1 MSGVYTKK
9 SVDDVHDTSEG
20 ALPFKLQRIAEE
32 ELGETLAKR
41 QDALEKLTQ
50 LLEAEEELRANKDPK
65 FLLRFLRVRKYNV
78 DGALQ
83 TIRNYYKNRAS
94 CVSIFRDFLPRKAP
108 PAGRNLMMVMPE
120 KDVHGRPII
129 LCKPGVW
136 MPNELPYVDLQCT
149 WLICME
155 HIAADPAA
163 QILGVVLLVDY
174 AEFTP
179 DKILS
184 LSIGLI
190 RRALEYI
197 QDCMPMR
204 MKAVHIVRQSY
215 AFDLFFALIKP
226 FIRAK
231 LAERFRFHG
240 ENFEK
245 LHEEISPKTLPEE
258 YGGQGPPVDH
268 DAFWK
273 LVDAEEKDFAAANR
287 FGYPLKDQD
296 DLPPDS
302 EELTQE
308 LTSL

>member
-9 SVDDVHDTSEG
+9 CVDDVFDTSAG

-32 ELGETLAKR
+32 ELGETQAKR
-41 QDALEKLTQ
+41 QDALVKLTQ
-50 LLEAEEELRANKDPK
+50 LLEAETDLNANKDPK
-65 FLLRFLRVRKYNV
+65 YLLRFLRVRKFNV

-83 TIRNYYKNRAS
+83 TVRNYYRNRAS
-94 CVSIFRDFLPRKAP
+94 CVTIYRDFLPAKAQT
-108 PAGRNLMMVMPE
+108 AGRKLMMVMPDR
-120 KDVHGRPII
+120 DVHGRPVI

-136 MPNELPYVDLQCT
+136 MPDELPYADLQCT

-155 HIAADPAA
+155 YIAADPAA

-174 AEFTP
+174 ADFTA

-190 RRALEYI
+190 RRAIEYI

-204 MKAVHIVRQSY
+204 MKAIHIVRQSY
-215 AFDLFFALIKP
+215 AFDVFFALIKP
-226 FIRAK
+226 FIRTK

-258 YGGQGPPVDH
+258 YGGQGPPIDY
-268 DAFWK
+268 DAFWTR
-273 LVDAEEKDFAAANR
+273 VDAAEKDFAAANR
-287 FGYPLKDQD
+287 FGYPMKDQD

-302 EELTQE
+302 DELKQE

>member
-9 SVDDVHDTSEG
+9 CVDDVFDTSEG

-32 ELGETLAKR
+32 ELGETQAKR

-50 LLEAEEELRANKDPK
+50 LLE
-65 FLLRFLRVRKYNV
+65 
-78 DGALQ
+78 
-83 TIRNYYKNRAS
+83 
-94 CVSIFRDFLPRKAP
+94 
-108 PAGRNLMMVMPE
+108 
-120 KDVHGRPII
+120 
-129 LCKPGVW
+129 GVW
-136 MPNELPYVDLQCT
+136 MPDELPYADLQCT
-149 WLICME
+149 WLICMGY
-155 HIAADPAA
+155 IAADPAA

-174 AEFTP
+174 ADFTA

-184 LSIGLI
+184 FSIGLI

-226 FIRAK
+226 FIRTK

-258 YGGQGPPVDH
+258 YGGQGPPIDP
-268 DAFWK
+268 DEFWK
-273 LVDAEEKDFAAANR
+273 RVDAAEEDFAAANR
-287 FGYPLKDQD
+287 FGYPMKDQD
-296 DLPPDS
+296 DLPPEN
-302 EELTQE
+302 EELKQE

>member
-9 SVDDVHDTSEG
+9 CVDDVFDTSEG
-20 ALPFKLQRIAEE
+20 ALPFKLQRIAED
-32 ELGETLAKR
+32 ELGETQAKR

-50 LLEAEEELRANKDPK
+50 LLEAEPDLNANKDPK
-65 FLLRFLRVRKYNV
+65 FLLRFLRVRKFDV

-83 TIRNYYKNRAS
+83 TIRNYYRNRAS
-94 CVSIFRDFLPRKAP
+94 CVTIYRDFLPRKAR
-108 PAGRNLMMVMPE
+108 PAGRKLMMVMPYR
-120 KDVHGRPII
+120 DVHGRPII

-136 MPNELPYVDLQCT
+136 MPAEIPYADLQCT

-155 HIAADPAA
+155 YIAADPAA
-163 QILGVVLLVDY
+163 QILGVVLLVDF
-174 AEFTP
+174 AEFTA
-179 DKILS
+179 DKIIS
-184 LSIGLI
+184 FSFGLI

-204 MKAVHIVRQSY
+204 MKAIHIVKQSY

-226 FIRAK
+226 FIKAK

-258 YGGQGPPVDH
+258 YEGRRSPIDPEE
-268 DAFWK
+268 FWK
-273 LVDAEEKDFAAANR
+273 RVDAAEKDFAAANR
-287 FGYPLKDQD
+287 FGYPMKDQD
-296 DLPPDS
+296 DLPPDT
-302 EELTQE
+302 EELKQE

>member
-9 SVDDVHDTSEG
+9 CVDDVLDTAEG

-32 ELGETLAKR
+32 ELGETPAKR
-41 QDALEKLTQ
+41 QDALDRLIK
-50 LLEAEEELRANKDPK
+50 LLEAEPELNANKDVD
-65 FLLRFLRVRKYNV
+65 FLLRFLRVRKYDV
-78 DGALQ
+78 DATLQ
-83 TIRNYYKNRAS
+83 TIRNYYRNRSA
-94 CVSIFRDFLPRKAP
+94 CVSIYHGFLPRKAT
-108 PAGRNLMMVMPE
+108 PAGRKLVMVMPDR
-120 KDVHGRPII
+120 DVRGRPII

-136 MPNELPYVDLQCT
+136 MPDQLPYVDLQCT

-163 QILGVVLLVDY
+163 QVLGVVLLVDY
-174 AEFTP
+174 AEFTA

-204 MKAVHIVRQSY
+204 MKAVHIVRQPY

-226 FIRAK
+226 FIKAK

-258 YGGQGPPVDH
+258 YGGQGPPVDP
-268 DAFWK
+268 DAFWSR
-273 LVDAEEKDFAAANR
+273 VDAEEEVFAEANR
-287 FGYPLKDQD
+287 FGYPMKDQD
-296 DLPPDS
+296 DLPADTEQPP
-302 EELTQE
+302 ELTA
-308 LTSL
+308 L